1 MTHRDDE
8 IAKHIKAMIL
18 RITRRPPDDQ
28 EQPRKPD
35 TVSQIVRILRRGPDY
50 PYDLMPPTRNSWSD
64 EGPTTSGTGGP

>member
-18 RITRRPPDDQ
+18 RITRRLPDDQ

-35 TVSQIVRILRRGPDY
+35 TVSQIVRILR
-50 PYDLMPPTRNSWSD
+50 
-64 EGPTTSGTGGP
+64 